1 MSRPLALLCA
11 LCLTFS
17 MVSRAGAEPVIE
29 LQPNSRTAIVVSG
42 LDANNLK
49 ALADAKKDRDGWVA
63 LLGVYVGEK
72 DVRQRFAMLG
82 DYKVQGKELRFE
94 AQFPLQL
101 GVKYQVVLDPSR
113 LPFPPEKADRITR
126 VVLIPKPKR
135 DKPTEITN
143 VFPSGN
149 QIPENQLKFY
159 IHFSRP
165 MSQGVAYEHIQ
176 LVNEQGKPIERGFL
190 ELPEELWTTDFQR
203 FTLFIDP
210 GRIKRGLRP
219 REELGPV
226 FEEGK
231 KYTLIIDRNW
241 PDAEGNPLGKT
252 FRKAITVA
260 GPDDHQPDPKKW
272 KVEAPK
278 ADTTQPLLVKFPEPL
293 DEAMLNRVVWVID
306 DRGETVQGTI
316 AVKEQETH
324 WLFTPARP
332 WRAGSYNL
340 VAETI
345 LEDLAGNSIARPF
358 EVDIFRKIETNVEPE
373 TVKVPFAV
381 KGGIQ

>member
-1 MSRPLALLCA
+1 
-11 LCLTFS
+11 
-17 MVSRAGAEPVIE
+17 
-29 LQPNSRTAIVVSG
+29 
-42 LDANNLK
+42 
-49 ALADAKKDRDGWVA
+49 
-63 LLGVYVGEK
+63 
-72 DVRQRFAMLG
+72 MLG
-82 DYKVQGKELRFE
+82 DYSASEKGVRFE

-101 GVKYQVVLDPSR
+101 GVNYRVVLDPSR
-113 LPFPPEKADRITR
+113 LPFPPEKKDPITR

-143 VFPSGN
+143 VYPSGGK
-149 QIPENQLKFY
+149 IPENQLKFY

-165 MSQGVAYEHIQ
+165 MSQGVAYKHIQ
-176 LVNEQGKPIERGFL
+176 LLDEQGKPIERGFL
-190 ELPEELWTTDFQR
+190 ELQEELWTTDFQR

-231 KYTLIIDRNW
+231 KYTLIVDRNW
-241 PDAEGNPLGKT
+241 PDAEGTPLGKT
-252 FRKAITVA
+252 YRQAITVA

-272 KVEAPK
+272 KLEAPK
-278 ADTTQPLLVKFPEPL
+278 ADTTQPLVVKFGEPL
-293 DEAMLNRVVWVID
+293 DEAMLHRVLWVVD
-306 DRGETVQGTI
+306 NRGETIAGTI
-316 AVKEQETH
+316 AVKEEETC

-332 WRAGSYNL
+332 WRSGSYSL

-381 KGGIQ
+381 KGGVQ